1 MDRVS
6 YTYDFEEFGK
16 RTLHRRISLLI
27 EESRA
32 PGMSV
37 DPDQLATEIMVLTAE
52 HLRKEALR

>member
-1 MDRVS
+1 VS

-37 DPDQLATEIMVLTAE
+37 DPDQLATEIIMLTAE